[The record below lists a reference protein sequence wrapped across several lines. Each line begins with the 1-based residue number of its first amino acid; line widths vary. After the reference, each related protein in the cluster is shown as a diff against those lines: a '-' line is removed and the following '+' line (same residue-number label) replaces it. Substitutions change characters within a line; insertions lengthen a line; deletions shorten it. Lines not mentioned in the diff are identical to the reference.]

1 MQDLAHWLEELG
13 MSEYAQRFA
22 ARRRLAHERAEG
34 DVSTCHGDGELRNG
48 CKRTV
53 RRHDCAHYGR
63 RFRYRLRRR
72 QPRHRRGW
80 TGPLWDVDQA
90 KLDAA
95 QAKFGPKVRAKRV
108 DITNPEE
115 VERAAKDAEAAMGHI
130 DILVCSAGVAGLNA
144 EVVDYPIDEW
154 KRVFD
159 VNINGLFYCN
169 RYVGRLMKARGYG
182 RIVNIS
188 SVAGKEGNP
197 TASAYSASKAAVIG
211 FTKSLGKEL
220 ATDGVTVNAV
230 APAVIETPML
240 GKVDAAHIAY
250 MRSKIPMERFGT
262 VEEVAALICWLA
274 SRECSFST
282 GAVFDLSGGRATY

>member
-1 MQDLAHWLEELG
+1 MAANG
-13 MSEYAQRFA
+13 RFDA
-22 ARRRLAHERAEG
+22 MTALVTGGASGIGCAVASRLIAEG
-34 DVSTCHGDGELRNG
+34 GLVT
-48 CKRTV
+48 
-53 RRHDCAHYGR
+53 
-63 RFRYRLRRR
+63 
-72 QPRHRRGW
+72 
-80 TGPLWDVDQA
+80 LWDVDQA

-95 QAKFGPKVRAKRV
+95 QARFGPKARAKRV
-108 DITNPEE
+108 DITNA
-115 VERAAKDAEAAMGHI
+115 VERAAKDAGAAMGHI

-144 EVVDYPIDEW
+144 DVVDYPIDEW

-169 RYVGRLMKARGYG
+169 RYVGSLMKARGYG
-182 RIVNIS
+182 RIVNVA

-220 ATDGVTVNAV
+220 AKDGVTVNAV

-240 GKVDAAHIAY
+240 GKVDAAHVAY

-262 VEEVAALICWLA
+262 VEEVAALICWIA

-282 GAVFDLSGGRATY
+282 GAVFDISGGRATY

>member
-1 MQDLAHWLEELG
+1 MAANNRFDGMPAVITGGASGIGLAVA
-13 MSEYAQRFA
+13 SRII
-22 ARRRLAHERAEG
+22 AEG
-34 DVSTCHGDGELRNG
+34 GQVT
-48 CKRTV
+48 
-53 RRHDCAHYGR
+53 
-63 RFRYRLRRR
+63 
-72 QPRHRRGW
+72 
-80 TGPLWDVDQA
+80 LWDVDQA

-95 QAKFGPKVRAKRV
+95 QAKFGPKARAKHV

-115 VERAAKDAEAAMGHI
+115 VGRAAKDAEAAMGHI

-144 EVVDYPIDEW
+144 DVVDYPIDEW

-159 VNINGLFYCN
+159 TNINGLFYCN
-169 RYVGRLMKARGYG
+169 RYVGPLMKARGYG

-197 TASAYSASKAAVIG
+197 RASAYSASEAAVIG

-220 ATDGVTVNAV
+220 AKDGVTVNAV

>member
-1 MQDLAHWLEELG
+1 MTALVTGGASG
-13 MSEYAQRFA
+13 IGCAVAS
-22 ARRRLAHERAEG
+22 RLIAEG
-34 DVSTCHGDGELRNG
+34 GLVT
-48 CKRTV
+48 
-53 RRHDCAHYGR
+53 
-63 RFRYRLRRR
+63 
-72 QPRHRRGW
+72 
-80 TGPLWDVDQA
+80 LWDVDQA
-90 KLDAA
+90 ELDAA
-95 QAKFGPKVRAKRV
+95 QARFGPKARAKRV
-108 DITNPEE
+108 DITNAEE
-115 VERAAKDAEAAMGHI
+115 VERAAKDAGAAMGHI

-144 EVVDYPIDEW
+144 DVVDYPIDEW

-169 RYVGRLMKARGYG
+169 RSVGSLMKARGYG
-182 RIVNIS
+182 RIVNVA

-220 ATDGVTVNAV
+220 AKDGVTVNAV

-240 GKVDAAHIAY
+240 GKVDAAHVAY

-262 VEEVAALICWLA
+262 VEEVAALICWIA

-282 GAVFDLSGGRATY
+282 GAVFDISGGRATY